1 MMMINSIIARVVVTT
16 RQQGL
21 GVCTAAYHHRLDAS
35 LQVSSSPTK
44 SSRLF
49 SSSQQHPTT
58 TTNNESSLSTPSDI
72 NKEQIQLLKE
82 ATYLTKTLYRQC
94 LKSVQLLARGNERDE
109 IDFMER
115 EMAEKDQLDDFLSS
129 SSPNNDNNDNNSSD
143 ASNSNNSSSN
153 SNSKK
158 SKLSIMAG
166 PPVNRQNELSSRAN
180 YYKAFTREHFDGH
193 YNLLGRHGFHLGD
206 EGNMRHGLGYHHQHQ
221 PVGGGGVGHQEEN
234 RYMGGHHHLG
244 GQMSP
249 QYSSSHSQETT
260 TSTTVKNDA
269 STSESSSDSSSSDG
283 EYYMWREEQIEQ
295 FIYLITKGEEKR
307 QWILNDYE
315 FNDPCNN
322 NNNMHGGEGGG
333 HSGNNN
339 KNWPEELHDRISKFE
354 ERANLVVKEM
364 YRRQGWVHSSDFEY
378 SRDDDEDAFSDDEEE
393 EL

>member
-1 MMMINSIIARVVVTT
+1 
-16 RQQGL
+16 
-21 GVCTAAYHHRLDAS
+21 
-35 LQVSSSPTK
+35 
-44 SSRLF
+44 
-49 SSSQQHPTT
+49 
-58 TTNNESSLSTPSDI
+58 
-72 NKEQIQLLKE
+72 
-82 ATYLTKTLYRQC
+82 

-115 EMAEKDQLDDFLSS
+115 ERAEKDQLDDFLSS
-129 SSPNNDNNDNNSSD
+129 SSS
-143 ASNSNNSSSN
+143 SNSNNNNIDN
-153 SNSKK
+153 SNSDASSTNVKKK
-158 SKLSIMAG
+158 SKVSIMA

-193 YNLLGRHGFHLGD
+193 WNLLGRHGFHLGD

-221 PVGGGGVGHQEEN
+221 NVGGHNHQEEN

-249 QYSSSHSQETT
+249 QYTSSHSQESTT
-260 TSTTVKNDA
+260 TATTTNDA
-269 STSESSSDSSSSDG
+269 TSSESNSSSSSSG

-315 FNDPCNN
+315 FNDRSNN
-322 NNNMHGGEGGG
+322 
-333 HSGNNN
+333 S
-339 KNWPEELHDRISKFE
+339 WPEELHDRIRKFE

-364 YRRQGWVHSSDFEY
+364 YRRRGWVHSSDFDAVF
-378 SRDDDEDAFSDDEEE
+378 SDDDEDAFSDDEEE

>member
-1 MMMINSIIARVVVTT
+1 MINSIVARVVTT
-16 RQQGL
+16 RKKGIR
-21 GVCTAAYHHRLDAS
+21 VCTSAYHHHLDAS
-35 LQVSSSPTK
+35 LQASSSPTIK
-44 SSRLF
+44 SSKLF
-49 SSSQQHPTT
+49 SSSQQQQHHHPTT
-58 TTNNESSLSTPSDI
+58 TNESALSTPSDI
-72 NKEQIQLLKE
+72 NKAQIQLLKE
-82 ATYLTKTLYRQC
+82 ANYLTKTLYRQC

-115 EMAEKDQLDDFLSS
+115 ELAERDQLDDFLSS
-129 SSPNNDNNDNNSSD
+129 SSSSSS
-143 ASNSNNSSSN
+143 SNNNSSSSDNSSSNN

-158 SKLSIMAG
+158 SKVSIMA

-193 YNLLGRHGFHLGD
+193 WNLLGKHGFHLGD
-206 EGNMRHGLGYHHQHQ
+206 EGNMRHGLGYHHQHHQ
-221 PVGGGGVGHQEEN
+221 QHVGGGGGQEEN

-249 QYSSSHSQETT
+249 QYSSSHNQESTSTATT
-260 TSTTVKNDA
+260 TINDA
-269 STSESSSDSSSSDG
+269 SSDESSSSGGSSSSSG

-315 FNDPCNN
+315 FNDPCSNN
-322 NNNMHGGEGGG
+322 NNIQGGG
-333 HSGNNN
+333 GNSGNNN
-339 KNWPEELHDRISKFE
+339 NNWPEELHDRIRKFE

-364 YRRQGWVHSSDFEY
+364 YRRRGWIHSSDFDATAF
-378 SRDDDEDAFSDDEEE
+378 SDDEDAFSDDEEE

>member
-1 MMMINSIIARVVVTT
+1 MVMINSIAARLVPTT
-16 RQQGL
+16 TKQGL
-21 GVCTAAYHHRLDAS
+21 GVCTAAYHHHLDAS
-35 LQVSSSPTK
+35 YLQASSSPTIK
-44 SSRLF
+44 SWRLF
-49 SSSQQHPTT
+49 SSSQQQQQHPTT
-58 TTNNESSLSTPSDI
+58 TSNNESSLSTPSDI
-72 NKEQIQLLKE
+72 HKAQIQLLKE
-82 ATYLTKTLYRQC
+82 ANYLTKTLYRQC
-94 LKSVQLLARGNERDE
+94 LKSVQLLAGGNERDE

-115 EMAEKDQLDDFLSS
+115 ECAEKDQLDDFLSS
-129 SSPNNDNNDNNSSD
+129 SSSNSSSNS
-143 ASNSNNSSSN
+143 SNSNN

-158 SKLSIMAG
+158 SKVSIMAG

-206 EGNMRHGLGYHHQHQ
+206 EGNM
-221 PVGGGGVGHQEEN
+221 EEN

-249 QYSSSHSQETT
+249 QYSSSYSQETT
-260 TSTTVKNDA
+260 TATTMNDA
-269 STSESSSDSSSSDG
+269 GTSESSSGNNSSSSG

-322 NNNMHGGEGGG
+322 NNNMHGGGGG

-339 KNWPEELHDRISKFE
+339 NWPEELHDRISKFE

>member
-1 MMMINSIIARVVVTT
+1 
-16 RQQGL
+16 
-21 GVCTAAYHHRLDAS
+21 
-35 LQVSSSPTK
+35 
-44 SSRLF
+44 
-49 SSSQQHPTT
+49 
-58 TTNNESSLSTPSDI
+58 
-72 NKEQIQLLKE
+72 
-82 ATYLTKTLYRQC
+82 

-115 EMAEKDQLDDFLSS
+115 ERAEKDQLDDFLSS
-129 SSPNNDNNDNNSSD
+129 SSSNNDNSNNNNIDNSNSD
-143 ASNSNNSSSN
+143 ASSANVK
-153 SNSKK
+153 KK
-158 SKLSIMAG
+158 SKVSIMA

-180 YYKAFTREHFDGH
+180 YYRAFTREHFDGH

-221 PVGGGGVGHQEEN
+221 PVGGHNHQEEN

-249 QYSSSHSQETT
+249 QYTSSHNRETIAT
-260 TSTTVKNDA
+260 AATNDA
-269 STSESSSDSSSSDG
+269 TSSESNSSSSSSG

-315 FNDPCNN
+315 FNDRSNN
-322 NNNMHGGEGGG
+322 
-333 HSGNNN
+333 S
-339 KNWPEELHDRISKFE
+339 WPEELHDRIRKFE

-364 YRRQGWVHSSDFEY
+364 YRRRGWVHSSDFDAVF
-378 SRDDDEDAFSDDEEE
+378 SDDDEDAFSDDEEE